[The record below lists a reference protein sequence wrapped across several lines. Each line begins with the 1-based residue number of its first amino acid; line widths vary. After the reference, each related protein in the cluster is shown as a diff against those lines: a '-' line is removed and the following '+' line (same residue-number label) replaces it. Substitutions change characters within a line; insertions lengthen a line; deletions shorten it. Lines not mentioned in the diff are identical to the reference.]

1 MCNKNN
7 LFASSIVEH
16 NIPPHLLINQPYKLG
31 CSFTFD
37 ATHSAG
43 YSPAFKI
50 FLKHLAN
57 FLIVILVT
65 TRNDFL
71 CFPTACMETLSSLGT
86 KSSTNSDRT
95 VPSPH
100 FISSDVLSGMIEKR
114 TERRKSKSRFAIQKR
129 LINSQFIGICTEQK
143 TVRIVANNPLGASQ
157 YRGRKCLRHITG
169 LHTRVYF
176 STEINGGKIS
186 GLLKR
191 CIVFVST
198 SKHFP
203 SYS

>member
-16 NIPPHLLINQPYKLG
+16 NIPPHHLINQPYKPG

-86 KSSTNSDRT
+86 KSSTNSDHT

-100 FISSDVLSGMIEKR
+100 LRSRNVSKSALYFLN
-114 TERRKSKSRFAIQKR
+114 KSKIWNKCFGKPQTAPHCSNSR
-129 LINSQFIGICTEQK
+129 LGH
-143 TVRIVANNPLGASQ
+143 IV
-157 YRGRKCLRHITG
+157 
-169 LHTRVYF
+169 
-176 STEINGGKIS
+176 
-186 GLLKR
+186 
-191 CIVFVST
+191 
-198 SKHFP
+198 
-203 SYS
+203 

>member
-100 FISSDVLSGMIEKR
+100 LRSRNV
-114 TERRKSKSRFAIQKR
+114 SKSALYFLNKSRIWNKCFWETA
-129 LINSQFIGICTEQK
+129 NSS
-143 TVRIVANNPLGASQ
+143 A
-157 YRGRKCLRHITG
+157 
-169 LHTRVYF
+169 
-176 STEINGGKIS
+176 
-186 GLLKR
+186 LLE
-191 CIVFVST
+191 
-198 SKHFP
+198 
-203 SYS
+203 